1 MAKSILL
8 ISLLLCGDVIETVR
22 AHSKLNDSILSQEKL
37 LEELGSKW
45 GTDVSEFV
53 YYHVLHIVTVRT
65 VGLLWRI
72 YLCAS
77 ETCQM
82 FDSSGSTI

>member
-8 ISLLLCGDVIETVR
+8 ISLLLCGGVIGTVR
-22 AHSKLNDSILSQEKL
+22 AHSKLEDSKLSEEKL
-37 LEELGSKW
+37 LEELEAKW

-53 YYHVLHIVTVRT
+53 YQHVLHIVTVRT
-65 VGLLWRI
+65 VGLLWCI